1 MSTQPPAGELYAGP
15 LGAELARRVLEAT
28 NGARALLGARPP
40 VAGVAG
46 PEEVAEL
53 VAALAAAL
61 GEGAGELEVHRQGLD
76 RVRRR
81 YEARSAAI
89 ARVHAATAALAAV
102 DSPEE
107 LLAQAPAALARSS
120 SFERVVL
127 GLVRAGATLH
137 TETVHL
143 RGDREAS
150 AAMLERLR
158 AEPVRLAPPLVEA
171 EMLRRRRATVVSE
184 AQLGDRAHRP
194 LAAAMGWTSY
204 VAAAVFVHGGAVALL
219 HADRGSGGE
228 VDPLDRDVLWEFAE
242 GLAGAYE
249 RASLARTLASERA
262 RLARALDWL
271 ASAAAELAD
280 GSLEALERGRAAPAD
295 AVATA
300 PRDDRAVFDGVLTR
314 RELDV
319 LRLLAGGLSNRAIAA
334 ELVVSEGTVRFHTGA
349 ILRKLGAANRAQAAA
364 RYLALT
370 GPTAV

>member
-1 MSTQPPAGELYAGP
+1 M
-15 LGAELARRVLEAT
+15 
-28 NGARALLGARPP
+28 
-40 VAGVAG
+40 
-46 PEEVAEL
+46 
-53 VAALAAAL
+53 
-61 GEGAGELEVHRQGLD
+61 
-76 RVRRR
+76 RRR
-81 YEARSAAI
+81 YEARS
-89 ARVHAATAALAAV
+89 AAV

-107 LLAQAPAALARSS
+107 LLAQAPAALARAS

-127 GLVRAGATLH
+127 SLVRAGSTLH
-137 TETVHL
+137 TETVYL

-150 AAMLERLR
+150 ASMLARLR

-194 LAAAMGWTSY
+194 LAMAMGWTSY
-204 VAAAVFVHGGAVALL
+204 VAAAVFARGDAVALI
-219 HADRGSGGE
+219 HADRGVGGE

-242 GLAGAYE
+242 GLASAYE

-271 ASAAAELAD
+271 AAAAAELAD
-280 GSLEALERGRAAPAD
+280 GSLEARERGRAVPAD
-295 AVATA
+295 ASTA
-300 PRDDRAVFDGVLTR
+300 APLDDRAVFDGVLTR

-319 LRLLAGGLSNRAIAA
+319 LRLLARGLSNRAIAA

-349 ILRKLGAANRAQAAA
+349 ILRKLDAANRAQAAA

-370 GPTAV
+370 GPAAAQPDAGAATRSAPV